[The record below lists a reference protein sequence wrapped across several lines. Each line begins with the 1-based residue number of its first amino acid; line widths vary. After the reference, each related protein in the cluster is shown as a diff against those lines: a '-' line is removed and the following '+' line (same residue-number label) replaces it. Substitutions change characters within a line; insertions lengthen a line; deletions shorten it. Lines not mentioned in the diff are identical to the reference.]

1 MLNAGIYAGKG
12 DDMAAEIY
20 GWCGKI
26 LKVDL
31 SDSRIFELQTMDYAN
46 RFLGG
51 RGIATRIYWEEVGSD
66 VSAFDPEN
74 RLIFMTGPLGATGT
88 QGASRFEVVG
98 KSPML
103 MPEGFCYGNLGGF
116 FGPYLKK
123 AGYDGVVIT
132 GKSEKPVYIW
142 IHDGK
147 AEILDATLLWGN
159 GVYHVRD
166 ILKITHGKNVRF
178 VTTGVAGE
186 NMCRSANLMTD
197 NEGSATG
204 GFGAVM
210 GSKNLKAIAV
220 SGSGN
225 PLVAHHDKLT
235 DLNRLII
242 RLNKRGPFPAPF
254 PEEEVRRTGKSSC
267 YQCGLDCKYRNAY
280 RTASGE
286 NVVRK
291 CQSMFV
297 YFPWV
302 VRRPDEPSETAV
314 YATGICNDLSIC
326 TMEMSN
332 IIHWLESCYGSG
344 YLSEKETGLDISA
357 LGTLEFF
364 KKLAHM
370 IAYRKGFGNILAQGL
385 LRAGETLGDPA
396 KAHFANEV
404 SGVGSGATYSA
415 REYLMNGLLYALEPR
430 QPIAMLHETSWLV
443 GLWVM
448 NQAESESSPVTGD
461 VFKKAATKFW
471 KHEKAWDLTTH
482 EGKAMAAK
490 TIIDRTYTKD
500 SLLLCDSVWPM
511 MVTWNTPDYVGDP
524 SLESRIFSAVT
535 GIDIDE
541 AGLNQYGERIF
552 NLERGVLLREGRQP
566 EIDDVPAKF
575 NFTDPVE
582 TVFMNPD
589 VIVPGP
595 GGKVISRKGET
606 LKHDEFETMRKE
618 FYELRGWDPASGMQK
633 AETLEHLGLSD
644 LAKDLKTMDLIGS

>member
-1 MLNAGIYAGKG
+1 MT
-12 DDMAAEIY
+12 EIY
-20 GWCGKI
+20 GWCGSI
-26 LKVDL
+26 LEVDL
-31 SDSRIFELQTMDYAN
+31 SKDRITELKTMDYAV

-51 RGIATRIYWEEVGSD
+51 RGIATRIYWETVGPS
-66 VSAFDPEN
+66 VGAFDPEN
-74 RLIFMTGPLGATGT
+74 RLIFMTGPLGATGA

-103 MPEGFCYGNLGGF
+103 LPEGFCYANLGGF
-116 FGPYLKK
+116 FGPYLKR
-123 AGYDGVVIT
+123 AGFDGIVIS
-132 GKSEKPVYIW
+132 GRSEKPVYLW
-142 IHDGK
+142 IEDGQ
-147 AEILDATLLWGN
+147 ARLLDASALWGK
-159 GVYHVRD
+159 GVYAVRD
-166 ILKITHGKNVRF
+166 TLKTLHGANVRF

-197 NEGSATG
+197 NEGSGTG

-210 GSKNLKAIAV
+210 GSKKLKAIAV
-220 SGSGN
+220 LGTGS
-225 PLVAHHDKLT
+225 PLIAKPEELKELNKLT
-235 DLNRLII
+235 IH
-242 RLNKRGPFPAPF
+242 LNKRDPLLAPF
-254 PEEEVRRTGKSSC
+254 PEEQVRRTGQSSC
-267 YQCGLDCKYRNAY
+267 YQCGLSCKYRNSF
-280 RTASGE
+280 RTASGK

-302 VRRPDEPSETAV
+302 LGRPGESMETAV
-314 YATGICNDLSIC
+314 DATGICNDLSIC
-326 TMEMSN
+326 TMEMAN
-332 IIHWLESCYGSG
+332 IIEWLAACYKSG
-344 YLSEKETGLDISA
+344 YLTDKQTGLDISK
-357 LGTLEFF
+357 LGTREFF
-364 KKLAHM
+364 ENLAKM
-370 IAYRKGFGNILAQGL
+370 IARRDGFGHILAEGL
-385 LRAGETLGDPA
+385 LRAGDKLGEEA
-396 KAHFANEV
+396 RAHFSNEV
-404 SGVGSGATYSA
+404 SGVGAGASYSA

-448 NQAESESSPVTGD
+448 NQADPESSPVTSD
-461 VFKKAATKFW
+461 VFKKAATRFW

-482 EGKAMAAK
+482 EGKAMAAAN
-490 TIIDRTYTKD
+490 IIDRTCTKD

-535 GIDIDE
+535 GVEIDE

-552 NLERGVLLREGRQP
+552 NMERGVLLQEGRQP
-566 EIDDVPAKF
+566 KIDDVPAQF

-606 LKHDEFETMRKE
+606 LKQDEFDTMRKE
-618 FYELRGWDPASGMQK
+618 FYEVRGWDPASGMQK

-644 LAKDLKTMDLIGS
+644 LAKALKKMDLIRS

>member
-1 MLNAGIYAGKG
+1 M
-12 DDMAAEIY
+12 DTDIY

-26 LKVDL
+26 LKIDL
-31 SDSRIFELQTMDYAN
+31 SDSRITELRTMDYAD

-51 RGIATRIYWEEVGSD
+51 RGIATRIYWDEVGSD
-66 VSAFDPEN
+66 VGALDPEN
-74 RLIFMTGPLGATGT
+74 RLIFMTGPLGASGV

-103 MPEGFCYGNLGGF
+103 MPEGFCYGNMGGF
-116 FGPYLKK
+116 FGPYLKR
-123 AGYDGVVIT
+123 AGYDGVVIK
-132 GKSEKPVYIW
+132 GRSEKPVYVW
-142 IHDGK
+142 IHDEN
-147 AEILDATLLWGN
+147 AEILDASLLWGN

-166 ILKITHGKNVRF
+166 ILKETHGKNVRF

-210 GSKNLKAIAV
+210 GSKNLKAVAV

-225 PLVAHHDKLT
+225 PLVAHPDKLK

-242 RLNKRGPFPAPF
+242 HLNKRGPFPAPY

-286 NVVRK
+286 DVVRK

-302 VRRPDEPSETAV
+302 VRRPDESAETAV
-314 YATGICNDLSIC
+314 HATGICNDLSIC
-326 TMEMSN
+326 TMEMAN
-332 IIHWLESCYGSG
+332 IIQWLESCYISG
-344 YLSEKETGLDISA
+344 YLSEKETGLDIST
-357 LGTLEFF
+357 LGTREFF
-364 KKLAHM
+364 EKLAHM
-370 IAYRKGFGNILAQGL
+370 IAYREGFGDILAQGL
-385 LRAGETLGDPA
+385 LRAGETLGKQA
-396 KAHFANEV
+396 KVHFSNEV

-448 NQAESESSPVTGD
+448 NQADSESSPVTSD

-482 EGKAMAAK
+482 EGKAMAAAN
-490 TIIDRTYTKD
+490 IIDRTYTKD

-524 SLESRIFSAVT
+524 SLESRIFTAVT
-535 GIDIDE
+535 GVEIDE

-566 EIDDVPAKF
+566 KINDVPAEF

-606 LKHDEFETMRKE
+606 LKQDEFETMRKE

-644 LAKDLKTMDLIGS
+644 LAKDLKKMGLIRS